1 MSYVIDGC
9 NYSYDYEELIQE
21 LKNDIEEG
29 AISPWNIIKIVRN
42 KDSVI
47 DEIDYKP
54 IIDYYLPK
62 DFEMING
69 KLEDVFNKEDFSE
82 DEWNSFENDRNSI
95 IEQYNKDKER
105 LEEATVTAVLTEMEL
120 WNAIV

>member
-1 MSYVIDGC
+1 MSYVINGC

-47 DEIDYKP
+47 DT
-54 IIDYYLPK
+54 
-62 DFEMING
+62 M
-69 KLEDVFNKEDFSE
+69 
-82 DEWNSFENDRNSI
+82 NSVIESDNRCISKRNF
-95 IEQYNKDKER
+95 
-105 LEEATVTAVLTEMEL
+105 
-120 WNAIV
+120 

>member
-1 MSYVIDGC
+1 
-9 NYSYDYEELIQE
+9 
-21 LKNDIEEG
+21 
-29 AISPWNIIKIVRN
+29 
-42 KDSVI
+42 
-47 DEIDYKP
+47 
-54 IIDYYLPK
+54 
-62 DFEMING
+62 MING

-82 DEWNSFENDRNSI
+82 NEWNSLENDRNSI